1 MTQWEA
7 EEQTKTGK
15 AGAADYTG
23 TMEALRAAENT
34 LPDYTS
40 SYDAQIRELYGKIVN
55 RPQFTYSPENDPVYG
70 AYRERYV
77 REGQYAMRDT
87 MGQAASLTGGYGS
100 SYAQAV
106 GQQQYDAYLQ
116 KLGDALPQLYAQ
128 AYERYRAQGEQLNDR
143 LDAAGKLAEAEYGR
157 QRDKA
162 ADAKFAMQMQNE
174 QETQRY
180 DRQQSA
186 YKNLYDII
194 LKTGYEP
201 AEQELAEGGMSQ
213 AQAEALRY
221 EYLRANGLLPAAG
234 GGGSASPYAGTGY
247 PASKKKSGE
256 TDGAD
261 GKSKEEV
268 KIQANLPGVSGTSKT
283 RRK

>member
-1 MTQWEA
+1 
-7 EEQTKTGK
+7 
-15 AGAADYTG
+15 
-23 TMEALRAAENT
+23 MEALRAAENT

-40 SYDAQIRELYGKIVN
+40 SYDAEIRELYGKIIN

-87 MGQAASLTGGYGS
+87 MGQAAALTGGYGS

-106 GQQQYDAYLQ
+106 GQQQYNAYLQ
-116 KLGDALPQLYAQ
+116 KLSDALPQLYAQ
-128 AYERYRAQGEQLNDR
+128 AYERYRAEGEGLNDR

-162 ADAKFAMQMQNE
+162 EDAKFAMQWQGTKDK
-174 QETQRY
+174 QDF
-180 DRQQSA
+180 DRQQVN

-201 AEQELAEGGMSQ
+201 TEQELAAGGMSQ

-221 EYLRANGLLPAAG
+221 QYLKANGLLPGASAG
-234 GGGSASPYAGTGY
+234 SPYAATGY
-247 PASKKKSGE
+247 PASKKKAD
-256 TDGAD
+256 TQDGD
-261 GKSKEEV
+261 GKSKEET
-268 KIQANLPGVSGTSKT
+268 KLAGNRPGASDTDKH

>member
-1 MTQWEA
+1 MTEQERLS
-7 EEQTKTGK
+7 QTKTGR
-15 AGAADYTG
+15 ANAADYTG

-40 SYDAQIRELYGKIVN
+40 SYDAEIRELYGKIIN
-55 RPQFTYSPENDPVYG
+55 RPQFTYRPESDPLYG

-116 KLGDALPQLYAQ
+116 KLSDALPQLYAQ
-128 AYERYRAQGEQLNDR
+128 AYERYRAEGEQLQGQ
-143 LDAAGKLAEAEYGR
+143 LDTAGKLAGAEYGR

-162 ADAKFAMQMQNE
+162 ADAKFAMELQNE
-174 QETQRY
+174 K
-180 DRQQSA
+180 DRQDFDKQQA
-186 YKNLYDII
+186 NYKNLYDII
-194 LKTGYEP
+194 LKTGYQP
-201 AEQELAEGGMSQ
+201 TAQELTAGGMSQ

-221 EYLRANGLLPAAG
+221 QYLRAHGLLPGG
-234 GGGSASPYAGTGY
+234 GGGSSSSPYASTGY
-247 PASKKKSGE
+247 PASKKDGNKQSGN
-256 TDGAD
+256 
-261 GKSKEEV
+261 GKSKETE
-268 KIQANLPGVSGTSKT
+268 KAQKNRPGASDTNKH

>member
-1 MTQWEA
+1 MTEQERLS
-7 EEQTKTGK
+7 QTKTPK
-15 AGAADYTG
+15 ANAADYTG

-40 SYDAQIRELYGKIVN
+40 SYDAEIRELYGKIIN

-77 REGQYAMRDT
+77 REGEYAMRDT

-116 KLGDALPQLYAQ
+116 KLSDALPQLYAQ
-128 AYERYRAQGEQLNDR
+128 AFERYRAEDGQMQGQ

-157 QRDKA
+157 HRDKA
-162 ADAKFAMQMQNE
+162 EDAKFAMELQGTKDRQDF
-174 QETQRY
+174 
-180 DRQQSA
+180 DRQQVN
-186 YKNLYDII
+186 YRNLYDII

-201 AEQELAEGGMSQ
+201 TEQELAAGGMSQ
-213 AQAEALRY
+213 TQAEALRY
-221 EYLRANGLLPAAG
+221 QYLKANGLLPTAG
-234 GGGSASPYAGTGY
+234 SGSPYAGTGY
-247 PASKKKSGE
+247 PVSKKKDEDMQSG
-256 TDGAD
+256 D
-261 GKSKEEV
+261 GKSKEET
-268 KIQANLPGVSGTSKT
+268 KLAGNRPGASDTKKY

>member
-1 MTQWEA
+1 MTEQERL
-7 EEQTKTGK
+7 EQTRTVKPN
-15 AGAADYTG
+15 AADYTG

-40 SYDAQIRELYGKIVN
+40 SYDAEIRELYGKIIN

-87 MGQAASLTGGYGS
+87 MGQAAALTGGYGS

-128 AYERYRAQGEQLNDR
+128 AYERYRAQGEGLQGQ

-157 QRDKA
+157 NRDKA
-162 ADAKFAMQMQNE
+162 ADAKFAMELQNTRDKQDFE
-174 QETQRY
+174 
-180 DRQQSA
+180 RQQTN

-194 LKTGYEP
+194 LKTGYQP
-201 AEQELAEGGMSQ
+201 SAEELAGGGMSPE
-213 AQAEALRY
+213 QAEALRKQ
-221 EYLRANGLLPAAG
+221 YLRAHGLLPGG
-234 GGGSASPYAGTGY
+234 GGGSSDSPYAATGY
-247 PASKKKSGE
+247 PASKKDGKTESGN
-256 TDGAD
+256 
-261 GKSKEEV
+261 GKSKEEA
-268 KIQANLPGVSGTSKT
+268 KAGQNRPGASDTNKS